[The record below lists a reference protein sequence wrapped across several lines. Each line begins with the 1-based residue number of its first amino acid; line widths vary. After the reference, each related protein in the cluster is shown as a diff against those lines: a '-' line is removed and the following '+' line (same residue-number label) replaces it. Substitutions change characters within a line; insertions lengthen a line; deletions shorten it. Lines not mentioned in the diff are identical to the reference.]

1 MGRVEGADALKPL
14 FTRTARRGS
23 TDEWR
28 TTDTNRL
35 AQDMAAALGL
45 DVSEFGGKSFRIAGA
60 TDLAAAFGIS
70 KAEHLIKQR
79 GRWCSTVQHLYER
92 ALAEEHLGASAV
104 IGDAVGRELE
114 ALCPGWAQPATFR

>member
-1 MGRVEGADALKPL
+1 MQ
-14 FTRTARRGS
+14 ARGF
-23 TDEWR
+23 
-28 TTDTNRL
+28 
-35 AQDMAAALGL
+35 
-45 DVSEFGGKSFRIAGA
+45 FGH
-60 TDLAAAFGIS
+60 IS
-70 KAEHLIKQR
+70 LIKQR